1 MKPSESEYIRIDL
14 LDFFILDEFKG
25 VRPTPTARRGNQK
38 PGANGNH
45 QRYALT
51 VDQTHQTVNMGIT

>member
-25 VRPTPTARRGNQK
+25 VR
-38 PGANGNH
+38 
-45 QRYALT
+45 
-51 VDQTHQTVNMGIT
+51 QTEAHGTEREPETWCKWKSSAICFDG